1 MDKLEE
7 YIKQH
12 KSYFHQEE
20 VPEGHELRFLDKL
33 QQDKKEDASVV
44 QLPMFSN
51 RVKLWQKQF
60 FRVAVVAF
68 LFVGSIALF
77 KMAGGENSVKI
88 AQLPA
93 EVQEVENFYL
103 VKCEKELTRFRT
115 YHSSNSPVD
124 IAKELEELEKEY
136 KKLKKEMV
144 KQPGNKRIMAALVK
158 NLQLRLQLLEQIN
171 RLMEKEEPQTIDI

>member
-20 VPEGHELRFLDKL
+20 VPEGHEMRFADKL
-33 QQDKKEDASVV
+33 QQLKEENASD
-44 QLPMFSN
+44 FRTRRIN
-51 RVKLWQKQF
+51 LWQKQL

-68 LFVGSIALF
+68 LFVGSITVF
-77 KMAGGENSVKI
+77 KVATQENTTEI

-93 EVQEVENFYL
+93 EIQEVEHFYL
-103 VKCEKELTRFRT
+103 AKCEKELVHFRT

-124 IAKELEELEKEY
+124 IAKELEGLEKEY
-136 KKLKKEMV
+136 QKLKKEMV
-144 KQPGNKRIMAALVK
+144 RQPGNKRIMTALVK

-171 RLMEKEEPQTIDI
+171 RLMNKEEPQTITL